1 MPEFTVDD
9 QPKRHRYEI
18 SVDGEVA
25 GFVRYVRHPDH
36 LDLVHTEVGPAYEGR
51 GVAARLVAG
60 VLADVRAAGGRIV
73 PSCPYI
79 AAYLKRHPDQAD
91 LVAAR

>member
-1 MPEFTVDD
+1 MSEFAVVD
-9 QPKRHRYEI
+9 QPGLHRYEI

-25 GFVRYVRHPDH
+25 GSVRYVRHPDR
-36 LDLVHTEVGPAYEGR
+36 LDLVHTEIRPAFEGR
-51 GVAARLVAG
+51 GLAARLVAG

-73 PSCPYI
+73 PSCPYV

-91 LVAAR
+91 LVAG